1 MSLLPTAYIKGI
13 AEHAGGEVTLA
24 GWVYNKTEKGKLIFI
39 QLRDGT
45 GTIQCVVFRKNVAEE
60 VFAAAKSLTQE
71 SSVRI
76 TGTVR
81 ADERAPSG
89 FELDVKEVE
98 PLHLAQEYPITPKEH
113 GTEFLMAHRHLHVRS
128 AKQHALLRIRAEVI
142 AAAEGYLNN
151 EDFVRFDTPILTP
164 VAAEGT
170 SNLFATQY
178 FDLGTAYLAQTGQ
191 LYVESGMMSFG
202 KVYCFGPTFRAE
214 QSKTRRHLTEFWMIE
229 PELAFADQDDN
240 MVLQE
245 NFVSAIVQQVLRH
258 CPNEL
263 QTLERDTGVLEKV
276 VPPFPRISYDEAVE
290 RINAAVKEGATVPPE
305 GNPLP
310 PITWGE
316 DFGAPHE
323 TFLAA
328 QFDRPVFVVN
338 YPAEVK
344 AFYMQ
349 PAEGRPE
356 VVRCAD
362 LLAPEGYGEIIGG
375 SQRIHDA
382 ALLEERIRRHG
393 LDPEHYQWYLD
404 LRRYGTV
411 PHSGFGMGIERCTAW
426 IAGTRHIR
434 ETIPFPRQLY
444 RIYP

>member
-1 MSLLPTAYIKGI
+1 MSLLPTSYIAQI
-13 AEHAGGEVTLA
+13 AEHEGQQVTLA
-24 GWVYNKTEKGKLIFI
+24 GWVYNKTEKGKLVFI

-45 GTIQCVVFRKNVAEE
+45 GTIQAVVFKKNVSDEA
-60 VFAAAKSLTQE
+60 FAAAKSLTQE
-71 SSVRI
+71 SSVYV

-89 FELDVKEVE
+89 FELDVKDLRVE
-98 PLHLAQEYPITPKEH
+98 SLAHEYPITPKEH
-113 GTEFLMAHRHLHVRS
+113 GTEFLMAHRHLWVRS
-128 AKQHALLRIRAEVI
+128 AKQHALLRIRHEVI
-142 AAAEGYLNN
+142 AAAQDYLNRN
-151 EDFVRFDTPILTP
+151 DFVRYDTPILTP

-170 SNLFATQY
+170 TNLFATEY
-178 FDLGTAYLAQTGQ
+178 FDLGPAYLAQTGQ
-191 LYVESGMMSFG
+191 LYVESGMLSFG

-214 QSKTRRHLTEFWMIE
+214 RSKTRRHLTEFWMIE
-229 PELAFADQDDN
+229 PEVAFADQEDN

-245 NFVSAIVQQVLRH
+245 HFVSAIVQRVLERRGAD
-258 CPNEL
+258 L
-263 QTLERDTGVLEKV
+263 ATLERDTSTLEQIK
-276 VPPFPRISYDEAVE
+276 PPFPRISYDQAVE
-290 RINAAVKEGATVPPE
+290 MINNAARDGVTVPPE
-305 GNPLP
+305 DQPVP

-316 DFGAPHE
+316 DFGSPHE

-338 YPAEVK
+338 YPTEVK

-349 PAEGRPE
+349 PVAGRPE
-356 VVRCAD
+356 VVHCAD

-382 ALLEERIRRHG
+382 DLLERRIREHG
-393 LDPEHYQWYLD
+393 LNPEHYQWYLD

>member
-1 MSLLPTAYIKGI
+1 MSLLPTAYIKSI
-13 AEHAGGEVTLA
+13 AEHAGDEVTLA

-60 VFAAAKSLTQE
+60 IFAAAKSLTQE

-89 FELDVKEVE
+89 YELDVIKVE
-98 PLHLAQEYPITPKEH
+98 PLHIAQEYPITPKEH
-113 GTEFLMAHRHLHVRS
+113 GTEFLMEHRHLHVRS

-142 AAAEGYLNN
+142 AAAQGYLNSQ
-151 EDFVRFDTPILTP
+151 DYIRFDTPILTP

-245 NFVSAIVQQVLRH
+245 NFVSAIVQQVLRT
-258 CPNEL
+258 CPDEL
-263 QTLERDTGVLEKV
+263 RTLERDTAVLEKV

-290 RINAAVKEGATVPPE
+290 RINTALAQGVTVPPE
-305 GNPLP
+305 GHPLP
-310 PITWGE
+310 GITWGE
-316 DFGAPHE
+316 DFGSPHE

-338 YPAEVK
+338 YPSAVK

-382 ALLEERIRRHG
+382 DLLEQRIRDHG
-393 LDPEHYQWYLD
+393 LNPEHYQWYLD

-434 ETIPFPRQLY
+434 ETIAFPRQLY

>member
-1 MSLLPTAYIKGI
+1 MSLLPTSYIAQI
-13 AEHAGGEVTLA
+13 AEHEGQQVTLA
-24 GWVYNKTEKGKLIFI
+24 GWVYNKTEKGKLVFI

-45 GTIQCVVFRKNVAEE
+45 GAIQAVVFKKNVSDEA
-60 VFAAAKSLTQE
+60 FAAAKSLTQE
-71 SSVRI
+71 SSVYL

-81 ADERAPSG
+81 ADERAPGG
-89 FELDVKEVE
+89 FELDVKDLRVE
-98 PLHLAQEYPITPKEH
+98 SLAHEYPITPKEH
-113 GTEFLMAHRHLHVRS
+113 GTEFLMAHRHLWVRS
-128 AKQHALLRIRAEVI
+128 AKQHALLRIRHEVI
-142 AAAEGYLNN
+142 AAAQDYLNRN
-151 EDFVRFDTPILTP
+151 DFVRYDTPILTP

-170 SNLFATQY
+170 TNLFATEY
-178 FDLGTAYLAQTGQ
+178 FDLGPAYLAQTGQ
-191 LYVESGMMSFG
+191 LYVESGMLSFG

-214 QSKTRRHLTEFWMIE
+214 RSKTRRHLTEFWMIE
-229 PELAFADQDDN
+229 PEVAFADQEDN

-245 NFVSAIVQQVLRH
+245 HFVSAIVQRVLERRGAD
-258 CPNEL
+258 L
-263 QTLERDTGVLEKV
+263 ATLERDTSTLEQIK
-276 VPPFPRISYDEAVE
+276 PPFPRISYDQAVE
-290 RINAAVKEGATVPPE
+290 MINNAARDGVTVPPE
-305 GNPLP
+305 DQPVP

-316 DFGAPHE
+316 DFGSPHE

-338 YPAEVK
+338 YPTEVK

-349 PAEGRPE
+349 PVAGRPE
-356 VVRCAD
+356 VVHCAD

-382 ALLEERIRRHG
+382 DLLERRIREHG
-393 LDPEHYQWYLD
+393 LNPEHYQWYLD